1 MKMAIKETIPG
12 VYDTEINAFP
22 TTIVAVAT
30 SIPVFIGYTE
40 KAEFNGSS
48 LSGKPLRITSLSDY
62 ESYFGAAFHA
72 MYTVV
77 DASPESSDDVFT
89 INAKP
94 KQLQINKNNTFF
106 LYNSI
111 RLFYAN
117 GGDLCYIVSIGT
129 YGNKPDGMPIDI
141 DDFMGSDSK
150 PCVLDCLQT
159 IPDAS
164 LVVAPDVIACGEA
177 SYAFYCKILD
187 HCAAMGNR
195 FAIFDIV
202 EPLSDNDAT
211 NNIVTFRNAIGTT
224 NLNLAAAY
232 YPWLHTNVVQ
242 TSEMSF
248 ANFDRSVD
256 LESLLPA
263 SDTAAIAAIRNFKQ
277 LPHASASDFKVLHH
291 QLLSLSNGYIEIME
305 ALYSALN
312 KLPPSGAIA
321 GVYASTDRNLG
332 VWHAPANVAL
342 SMVYAPSRTISPGQQ
357 VAYSI
362 DGKAG
367 KSINIIRQ
375 FPGIGTL
382 IWGARTLDGNSEDY
396 RYINIRRTLLMI
408 EQSLRIA
415 THSFVFALNNAN
427 TWSAINAMID
437 TFLTNLW
444 KQGALAGNSPAKAFS
459 ISIGLGTTMTPDDVL
474 NGQLI
479 LSVSVA
485 VERPG
490 EFIVFTLQQTMQ
502 K

>member
-1 MKMAIKETIPG
+1 MAIKETIPG
-12 VYDTEINAFP
+12 VYVTETNAFP
-22 TTIVAVAT
+22 QSIVAVAT

-40 KAEFNGSS
+40 KADNNGSS
-48 LSGKPLRITSLSDY
+48 LIGKPLGITSLSDY
-62 ESYFGAAFHA
+62 ETYFGTAFHA
-72 MYTVV
+72 MFTVV
-77 DASPESSDDVFT
+77 DASPENTDDIFS
-89 INAKP
+89 INNKS
-94 KQLQINKNNTFF
+94 KHLVLNKNNTFY

-117 GGDLCYIVSIGT
+117 GGANCYILSIGT

-141 DDFMGSDSK
+141 DDFIGSDSK
-150 PCVLDCLQT
+150 PGVFGTLQS
-159 IPDAS
+159 ISDVG
-164 LVVAPDVIACGEA
+164 LVVAPDAIACGEA
-177 SYAFYCKILD
+177 SYTFYCKILD

-202 EPLSDNDAT
+202 EPLTDNDAS
-211 NNIVTFRNAIGTT
+211 NNIVTFRNAIGTS
-224 NLNLAAAY
+224 NLNLGAAY

-242 TSEMSF
+242 TSEMGL

-256 LESLLPA
+256 MESLLPA
-263 SDTAAIAAIRNFKQ
+263 SDTAAIAAIRDFKQ
-277 LPHASASDFKVLHH
+277 LTHASSSDLEDLHH
-291 QLLSLSNGYIEIME
+291 KLLSLSDSYIEIME
-305 ALYSALN
+305 ALFSALN
-312 KLPPSGAIA
+312 KLPPSAAIA
-321 GVYASTDRNLG
+321 GVYASIDNGMG

-382 IWGARTLDGNSEDY
+382 IWGARTLDGNSEDF

-408 EQSLRIA
+408 EQSLRTA
-415 THSFVFALNNAN
+415 FRSFVFAPNDVN
-427 TWSAINAMID
+427 TWTAINNM
-437 TFLTNLW
+437 TESFLINLW
-444 KQGALAGNSPAKAFS
+444 KQGALAGNSPSKAFAVA
-459 ISIGLGTTMTPDDVL
+459 IGVGATMTPDDVL
-474 NGQLI
+474 NGLMI

-485 VERPG
+485 VEHPG
-490 EFIVFTLQQTMQ
+490 EFIVITLQQETQ